1 MQQKLQMVEFGV
13 AGMEEVRTLV
23 RRWKKVVAELGRE
36 EESPAMVWKTHQQV
50 GIEVEDRRPVE
61 EVLETLNIR
70 RQGIFWE
77 PLCIAATLGMLG
89 RLEEGRQAAADLLE
103 LKPEFPTRAR
113 MLIDYYIKFED
124 IVERVI
130 KGLHKAGLHVA

>member
-50 GIEVEDRRPVE
+50 GIEVEDRRPGE
-61 EVLETLNIR
+61 EVLLTFLAPREVLER
-70 RQGIFWE
+70 FLADLRSQGLEVTEE
-77 PLCIAATLGMLG
+77 PLIPGVAITCRLG
-89 RLEEGRQAAADLLE
+89 
-103 LKPEFPTRAR
+103 
-113 MLIDYYIKFED
+113 
-124 IVERVI
+124 ERN
-130 KGLHKAGLHVA
+130 LQ